1 MTPSSSRNGGV
12 AERIHANPYS
22 VEDTPCVHIG
32 PANPKTPIDVVRN
45 RKEPTM
51 NRMHPTPGR
60 EPMVRSASTSDR
72 RAHRGPRR
80 RSAWVALVAL
90 ALGMVLGL
98 GASPV
103 AALPS
108 PPAAGFGGS
117 SGVSPVNG
125 AIFPDDLDVAERLT
139 GLGEHYTEQHAL
151 ADADAAFRGA
161 LALVEAAL
169 SPTDPRLADS
179 LTALADVRTER
190 RDFVSAETLYRRA
203 LAVVETAYGSE
214 DPRIAGPLANLARLY
229 RTSERWDDAA
239 TLSLRL
245 AGVFERVL
253 GADDFHVAMTLD
265 HVAEAYAAQGRY
277 AEAEH
282 FYGRVV
288 AILAPRLGSDHSL
301 VQEVLAKQA
310 RARHDLE
317 LSGARK
323 G

>member
-1 MTPSSSRNGGV
+1 MS
-12 AERIHANPYS
+12 IH
-22 VEDTPCVHIG
+22 CVHIG

-72 RAHRGPRR
+72 RAHRGPHG
-80 RSAWVALVAL
+80 RSAWVALGAL

-139 GLGEHYTEQHAL
+139 GLGEHYIEQHAL
-151 ADADAAFRGA
+151 ADADATFRGA

-190 RDFVSAETLYRRA
+190 RDFASAETLYRRA
-203 LAVVETAYGSE
+203 LALVQTADGAGG
-214 DPRIAGPLANLARLY
+214 PPIACALAHP
-229 RTSERWDDAA
+229 A
-239 TLSLRL
+239 TLSR
-245 AGVFERVL
+245 AS
-253 GADDFHVAMTLD
+253 
-265 HVAEAYAAQGRY
+265 GR
-277 AEAEH
+277 
-282 FYGRVV
+282 GGD
-288 AILAPRLGSDHSL
+288 APP
-301 VQEVLAKQA
+301 
-310 RARHDLE
+310 
-317 LSGARK
+317 
-323 G
+323 

>member
-1 MTPSSSRNGGV
+1 
-12 AERIHANPYS
+12 
-22 VEDTPCVHIG
+22 
-32 PANPKTPIDVVRN
+32 
-45 RKEPTM
+45 M

-80 RSAWVALVAL
+80 RSAWVALGAL

-108 PPAAGFGGS
+108 APAAGFGGS

-139 GLGEHYTEQHAL
+139 GLGEHYIEQHAL

-190 RDFVSAETLYRRA
+190 RDFASAETLYRRA
-203 LAVVETAYGSE
+203 LAVLETAYGSE
-214 DPRIAGPLANLARLY
+214 DPRISVPLANLARLY
-229 RTSERWDDAA
+229 RTWERWDDAA
-239 TLSLRL
+239 TLYLRV

-265 HVAEAYAAQGRY
+265 HVAEAYTAQGR
-277 AEAEH
+277 
-282 FYGRVV
+282 R
-288 AILAPRLGSDHSL
+288 PRPRD
-301 VQEVLAKQA
+301 
-310 RARHDLE
+310 R
-317 LSGARK
+317 GALPRR
-323 G
+323 

>member
-1 MTPSSSRNGGV
+1 
-12 AERIHANPYS
+12 
-22 VEDTPCVHIG
+22 
-32 PANPKTPIDVVRN
+32 
-45 RKEPTM
+45 M

-80 RSAWVALVAL
+80 RSAWVALGAL

-139 GLGEHYTEQHAL
+139 RLGEHYIQQHAL
-151 ADADAAFRGA
+151 ADPDAAFRGA

-190 RDFVSAETLYRRA
+190 RDLASAAPLYRRA
-203 LAVVETAYGSE
+203 RASSSQAGGAV
-214 DPRIAGPLANLARLY
+214 GPL
-229 RTSERWDDAA
+229 
-239 TLSLRL
+239 
-245 AGVFERVL
+245 
-253 GADDFHVAMTLD
+253 
-265 HVAEAYAAQGRY
+265 
-277 AEAEH
+277 
-282 FYGRVV
+282 
-288 AILAPRLGSDHSL
+288 
-301 VQEVLAKQA
+301 
-310 RARHDLE
+310 
-317 LSGARK
+317 
-323 G
+323 

>member
-1 MTPSSSRNGGV
+1 
-12 AERIHANPYS
+12 
-22 VEDTPCVHIG
+22 
-32 PANPKTPIDVVRN
+32 
-45 RKEPTM
+45 M

-80 RSAWVALVAL
+80 RSAWVALGAL

-108 PPAAGFGGS
+108 PPPFGGS

-139 GLGEHYTEQHAL
+139 GLGEHYLEQHAL

-190 RDFVSAETLYRRA
+190 RDFASAETLYRRA

-229 RTSERWDDAA
+229 RRWDRWDDAA
-239 TLSLRL
+239 PLYLRL

-253 GADDFHVAMTLD
+253 GADDFHV
-265 HVAEAYAAQGRY
+265 R
-277 AEAEH
+277 
-282 FYGRVV
+282 
-288 AILAPRLGSDHSL
+288 
-301 VQEVLAKQA
+301 
-310 RARHDLE
+310 
-317 LSGARK
+317 
-323 G
+323 

>member
-22 VEDTPCVHIG
+22 VDDTPCVHIG

-72 RAHRGPRR
+72 RAHRGPHG
-80 RSAWVALVAL
+80 RSAWVALGAL
-90 ALGMVLGL
+90 ALAMVLGL

-139 GLGEHYTEQHAL
+139 GLGEHYIEQHAL

-190 RDFVSAETLYRRA
+190 RDLASAETPSRRA
-203 LAVVETAYGSE
+203 LAPGATADGAE

-310 RARHDLE
+310 RARLNLE
-317 LSGARK
+317 LNGPKK